1 MVVRKVLLVTSALA
15 LLAVGGAALAKSSAA
30 APCDASQLSGT
41 FKHLPGSEGAG
52 SVSYRL
58 TLLNAARSACFV
70 TGIPGLVLLDK
81 QGKALPTHVH
91 AASPGTATAAKV
103 ELAPGSAATADA
115 RFSPDVPGPGEQ
127 HSGPCE
133 KTAYSLTVSPTPGR
147 GSLRAP
153 ISPPT
158 AVCEKGGMSLSLL
171 RAAPTASYSTCLK
184 NAKTTVAMLTCI
196 GAEYARVS
204 ALLNRVYLKLLGTP
218 GIDKQRLAAAESRW
232 LAFRSADCQFA
243 GSLHASGSLAAVD
256 AGTCLV
262 DQTTTR
268 IKQLQLYQQTASLR

>member
-1 MVVRKVLLVTSALA
+1 M
-15 LLAVGGAALAKSSAA
+15 
-30 APCDASQLSGT
+30 
-41 FKHLPGSEGAG
+41 
-52 SVSYRL
+52 
-58 TLLNAARSACFV
+58 
-70 TGIPGLVLLDK
+70 
-81 QGKALPTHVH
+81 
-91 AASPGTATAAKV
+91 
-103 ELAPGSAATADA
+103 
-115 RFSPDVPGPGEQ
+115 
-127 HSGPCE
+127 
-133 KTAYSLTVSPTPGR
+133 SPTPGR

-184 NAKTTVAMLTCI
+184 NAKTTVVMLTCI

-243 GSLHASGSLAAVD
+243 GSLHAGGSLAAVD

-262 DQTTTR
+262 GQTTTR